1 MRKAKH
7 GLTEWQVEK
16 ACAGYTIFAPMVQV
30 DRQLD
35 EKGQSYVYMIDMKG
49 DIVHHWTIPGLMRM
63 HGELLE
69 NGNLLCSFSEPGR
82 QNPNGLAFSSSGIV
96 ELDWDSN
103 IVWKHEDPMHDCH
116 DRCRLR
122 KWQHAVSPLC
132 ATDAG
137 GTG

>member
-49 DIVHHWTIPGLMRM
+49 DIVHHWTIL
-63 HGELLE
+63 
-69 NGNLLCSFSEPGR
+69 
-82 QNPNGLAFSSSGIV
+82 V
-96 ELDWDSN
+96 
-103 IVWKHEDPMHDCH
+103 
-116 DRCRLR
+116 
-122 KWQHAVSPLC
+122 
-132 ATDAG
+132 
-137 GTG
+137 